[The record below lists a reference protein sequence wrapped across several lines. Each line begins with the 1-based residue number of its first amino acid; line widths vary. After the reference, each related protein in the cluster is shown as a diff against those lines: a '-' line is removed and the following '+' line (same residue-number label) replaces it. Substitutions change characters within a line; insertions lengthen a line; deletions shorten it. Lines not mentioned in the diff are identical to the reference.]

1 MYGQTEA
8 SPRITILSSKKFFE
22 KIYSV
27 GKPLKGTTIKLIDD
41 KGKIINKKNKV
52 GEIMING
59 NNVCLGMQKILKI
72 YTKEISI
79 KKLLMAIWHI

>member
-8 SPRITILSSKKFFE
+8 SPRITILSSKIFE

-41 KGKIINKKNKV
+41 KGK
-52 GEIMING
+52 
-59 NNVCLGMQKILKI
+59 
-72 YTKEISI
+72 
-79 KKLLMAIWHI
+79 